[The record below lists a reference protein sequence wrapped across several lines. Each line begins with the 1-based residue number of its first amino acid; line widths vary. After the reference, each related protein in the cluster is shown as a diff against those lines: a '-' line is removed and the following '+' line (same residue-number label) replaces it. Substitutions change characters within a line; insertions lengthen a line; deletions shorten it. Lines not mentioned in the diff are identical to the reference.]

1 MKKTIEVNGIKYILH
16 QKIKTTKVLYLLK
29 NALEGKEK
37 SLRFWMKMLS
47 HSESGEFMTVQVR
60 STEFPQFQKYPVIT
74 AILNNTF
81 YSVEHGGKY
90 LGDDKKMYMNIYIR
104 LMDEREVNQLIPEI
118 RYSSRTKDGN
128 AEIILKDF
136 EEGE

>member
-1 MKKTIEVNGIKYILH
+1 MVKTVEVNGIKHILH
-16 QKIKTTKVLYLLK
+16 NKIKTTKVLYLLK
-29 NALEGKEK
+29 DALEGKER
-37 SLRFWMKMLS
+37 SGRFWMKIMS
-47 HSESGEFMTVQVR
+47 HSEDGKSMTVQVR

-81 YSVEHGGKY
+81 YSVEHAGKY

-118 RYSSRTKDGN
+118 RNSNRTKDGN